1 MLKVIVKKE
10 NNKFKKINLLG
21 HTEYDDY
28 GRDIVCSSA
37 SSIMI
42 TTINAIMMFDKN
54 YITYEEKK
62 DNFIIV
68 KKENIS
74 IIINNNDFEKTIDL
88 PDYLKDKKVYDL
100 FNEVY
105 VNLESKLTLNPYKY
119 LIIKN

>member
-1 MLKVIVKKE
+1 MIFILLPLFFIKKY
-10 NNKFKKINLLG
+10 NS
-21 HTEYDDY
+21 T
-28 GRDIVCSSA
+28 
-37 SSIMI
+37 
-42 TTINAIMMFDKN
+42 
-54 YITYEEKK
+54 
-62 DNFIIV
+62 
-68 KKENIS
+68 ENIS

>member
-1 MLKVIVKKE
+1 M
-10 NNKFKKINLLG
+10 LG

-68 KKENIS
+68 
-74 IIINNNDFEKTIDL
+74 INKNKYKAKITLDL
-88 PDYLKDKKVYDL
+88 PCGDIVENGTANYEKSDMKD
-100 FNEVY
+100 
-105 VNLESKLTLNPYKY
+105 
-119 LIIKN
+119 IIFKREK